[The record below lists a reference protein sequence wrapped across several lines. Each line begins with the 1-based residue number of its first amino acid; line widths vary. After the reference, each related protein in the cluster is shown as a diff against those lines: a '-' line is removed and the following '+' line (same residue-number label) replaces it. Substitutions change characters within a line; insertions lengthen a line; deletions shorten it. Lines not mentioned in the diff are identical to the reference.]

1 MFPGMGGRGGMSAKQ
16 LNQMM
21 KQMGITVEEVDNVE
35 EVIIRTATKEYVI
48 PEAEVTIMTAQGTKT
63 YQVVGEATI
72 RPRGAA
78 PPAGAAAATA
88 AAAGPAAAKFSEED
102 VKLVAQQ
109 AGVSL
114 EKARQALEECDGETA
129 EAIVKLTE

>member
-1 MFPGMGGRGGMSAKQ
+1 MGGRGGMNAKQ

-72 RPRGAA
+72 RARSPDSGGASA
-78 PPAGAAAATA
+78 PAAAT
-88 AAAGPAAAKFSEED
+88 KFSEDD
-102 VKLVAQQ
+102 VKLVAEQ
-109 AGVSL
+109 ARVPI
-114 EKARQALEECDGETA
+114 EKARKALEECDGEVA
-129 EAIVKLTE
+129 EAIVKLTDG

>member
-1 MFPGMGGRGGMSAKQ
+1 MFPGMGGRGGMNAKQ

-78 PPAGAAAATA
+78 PQAP
-88 AAAGPAAAKFSEED
+88 PAAKFSDED
-102 VKLVAQQ
+102 VKLVAEQ

-114 EKARQALEECDGETA
+114 EKARRALEECDGETA